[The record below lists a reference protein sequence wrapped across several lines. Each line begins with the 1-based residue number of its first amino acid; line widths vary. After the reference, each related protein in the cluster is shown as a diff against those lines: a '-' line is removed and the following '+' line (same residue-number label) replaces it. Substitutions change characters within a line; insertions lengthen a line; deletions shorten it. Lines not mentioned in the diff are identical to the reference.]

1 MLLKSNFRTL
11 TQRHKFIERLVL
23 PLGDR
28 LTRSKFWS
36 IAKGMQQ
43 AGERSFQQQR
53 SRQTELLKYLLSVAA
68 NDTDFWKSRFVS
80 NDASERPLELLSSL
94 LPVTKSELEA
104 GFPDQVVCRSVDQ
117 GDLRFAAT
125 RGTTQR
131 MICVHDFAKRDSIR
145 AAMVRTLHAS
155 GYRIGM
161 PMVEIPPD
169 ICDVVCGDQG
179 EQDKGVLRHVYAM
192 IRGGRLGDASAYR
205 DLRGL
210 IERHWIYNRKTYP
223 SFGFH
228 GSNPPNEELD
238 AYIDRLSKD
247 RPYVLKGLTTYLYQ
261 IAQRLLERG
270 DVQLQIPVIKPLG
283 SGVTPVMR
291 KIIEA
296 GFDGRFHDDYGS
308 AELGSI
314 ACDCEISNGMHI
326 FSDLFIVEIV
336 DSDGQTV
343 SAGQLG
349 EVVVTDLVNQA
360 MPLIRYKIGDLGRI
374 DNSPCSCGLNSP
386 RLWIEGRI
394 QDALTHADGQW
405 VTSFDIAE
413 KLYSEPG
420 VDQFQLVEKRGD
432 VLELTVVESSRQ
444 KLDQASLQKI
454 IAELLGTKRKLRIRT
469 ARTLASEP
477 GGKFRWVKA
486 I

>member
-1 MLLKSNFRTL
+1 MR
-11 TQRHKFIERLVL
+11 
-23 PLGDR
+23 
-28 LTRSKFWS
+28 
-36 IAKGMQQ
+36 MQQ
-43 AGERSFQQQR
+43 ASERSVEQQQ
-53 SRQTELLKYLLSVAA
+53 SRQVELLKHLLSAAA
-68 NDTDFWKSRFVS
+68 NDTDYWKSRFAS
-80 NDASERPLELLSSL
+80 TDASDRPLELFNSL
-94 LPVTKSELEA
+94 APVTKSELEA
-104 GFPDQVVCRSVDQ
+104 GFPDQVVSRAADQ
-117 GDLRFAAT
+117 EDLRFAAT

-131 MICVHDFAKRDSIR
+131 MICVNDFSKRDSIR
-145 AAMVRTLHAS
+145 AAMVRTLRAS

-179 EQDKGVLRHVYAM
+179 ERDEGVFRHVYDM
-192 IRGGRLGDASAYR
+192 IRGWRLADANTYR

-247 RPYVLKGLTTYLYQ
+247 RPYVLKGLTTYLYK
-261 IAQRLLERG
+261 IAQRVSERE
-270 DVQLQIPVIKPLG
+270 DIQLQIPVIKPLG
-283 SGVTPVMR
+283 SGATPVMR
-291 KIIEA
+291 KVIEM
-296 GFDGRFHDDYGS
+296 GFGGRFHDDYGS

-314 ACDCEISNGMHI
+314 ACDCEIGNGMHI

-336 DSDGQTV
+336 DADGQPV
-343 SAGQLG
+343 PAGQLG
-349 EVVVTDLVNQA
+349 EVVVTDLVNHA

-374 DNSPCSCGLNSP
+374 DDSPCSCGLNSP

-394 QDALTHADGQW
+394 QDALTDVDGQW

-413 KLYSEPG
+413 KLYSETG

-444 KLDQASLQKI
+444 KFDQASIEKMI
-454 IAELLGTKRKLRIRT
+454 FELLGAKRRLRVRT